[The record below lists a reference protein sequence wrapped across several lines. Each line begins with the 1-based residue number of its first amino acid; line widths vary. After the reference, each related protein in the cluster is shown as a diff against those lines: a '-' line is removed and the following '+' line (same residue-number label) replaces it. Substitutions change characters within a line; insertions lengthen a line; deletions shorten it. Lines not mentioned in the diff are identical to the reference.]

1 MQGRKSLAIFVSALF
16 AVGLF
21 QVVALGAPGD
31 LIRNVDLPVPGFGVS
46 VAVDCNGTIYYTI
59 GDTTLYSMDADGNL
73 LGQVP
78 IVDAAGQGLRIDEM
92 SFQNSGGAG
101 TLWGCQHGSDPVV
114 VYTIDPSSGA
124 AALAFT
130 SVTNSVGTY
139 RDGIAFDGS
148 DSTIWISGDVST
160 TIEHY
165 QLDGTFINQIT
176 PKNSGGGNLGSIS
189 GVQVG
194 VGDLL
199 YLGQDGS
206 VTIVQVKK
214 SNGDWIADFASPGG
228 ARDEG
233 LECDPVNFAP
243 KLALWSREANSPGFI
258 SAIEIEP
265 NTCGCGGGEAG
276 PMSVDIDIK
285 PQSCPNPLNIKPY
298 IQPDLFNH
306 GTADDDV
313 LAKGG
318 PGPTPPPSAVL
329 PVAILGTDNFD
340 VYDVDP
346 SSVQLEGVSAT
357 RWAYQDVSTPMEEDA
372 DSCDCNTYGPDGY
385 TDLTLKFYYADVVAA
400 VGAVNDGDVIQLFLT
415 GSLTD
420 GTDFEGYDCMIV
432 RAPKSISFQ
441 RSDNMFALSNVP
453 NPFNPTTQIS
463 FSLPSSG
470 QVKLEIFNLMG
481 QKVTTLVDKTMQAGV
496 HTVEWNGT
504 STDGRTVSS
513 GVYFYRITFD
523 EYSASRKMMLMK

>member
-1 MQGRKSLAIFVSALF
+1 MQGRKSLVLLVSTLFV
-16 AVGLF
+16 VGLL
-21 QVVALGAPGD
+21 QVAAFGAPGD
-31 LIRNVDLPVPGFGVS
+31 LIKNVDLAVPGFGVS

-59 GDTTLYSMDADGNL
+59 GDTSLYSMDADGNP

-78 IVDAAGQGLRIDEM
+78 IVDAAGQGLQIDEM

-101 TLWGCQHGSDPVV
+101 TLWGCEHNSNPEV
-114 VYTIDPSSGA
+114 VYTIDPSTGTA
-124 AALAFT
+124 TLAFT

-139 RDGIAFDGS
+139 RDGIAFDGT
-148 DSTIWISGDVST
+148 DSTIWITGDVST

-176 PKNSGGGNLGSIS
+176 PKSSAGGTLGAIS

-194 VGDLL
+194 AGDLL
-199 YLGQDGS
+199 YLGQNGR

-265 NTCGCGGGEAG
+265 NTCGCGGEAG
-276 PMSVDIDIK
+276 PVAADIDIK

-298 IQPDLFNH
+298 MQPELLTG

-329 PVAILGTDNFD
+329 PVAILGTDDFD

-346 SSVQLEGVSAT
+346 SSVELEGVSPI
-357 RWAYQDVSTPMEEDA
+357 RWAYQDVSTPMDEEA
-372 DSCDCNTYGPDGY
+372 DTCDCNTYGPDGY
-385 TDLTLKFYYADVVAA
+385 TDLTLKFSTAEIVAA
-400 VGAVNDGDVIQLFLT
+400 VGAVEDGDVIQLFMT
-415 GSLTD
+415 GSFTN
-420 GTDFEGYDCMIV
+420 GTEFEGYDCMIV
-432 RAPKSISFQ
+432 RGFKNVLSQ
-441 RSDNMFALSNVP
+441 RSDDMFALSNVP
-453 NPFNPTTQIS
+453 NPFNPTTHIS
-463 FSLPSSG
+463 FSLPASG
-470 QVKLEIFNLMG
+470 QVRLEVFNLVG
-481 QKVTTLVDKTMQAGV
+481 QKVSTLVDEIMQAGV

-504 STDGRTVSS
+504 STDGRAVSS
-513 GVYFYRITFD
+513 GVYLYRITFG
-523 EYSASRKMMLMK
+523 EYSASRKMVLMK